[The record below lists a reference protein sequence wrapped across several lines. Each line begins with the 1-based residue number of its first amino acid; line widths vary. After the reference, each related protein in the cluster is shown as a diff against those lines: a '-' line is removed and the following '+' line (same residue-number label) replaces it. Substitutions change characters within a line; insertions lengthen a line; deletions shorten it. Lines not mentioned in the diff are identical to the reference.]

1 MKALLVVV
9 VLTINLIAFTSP
21 AAQAEPIP
29 TEGSAL
35 FELHCA
41 ACHPHGGNIIRR
53 GRTLK
58 LAALRRRDLASPD
71 AIAEIARN
79 GIGQMG
85 GYERE
90 LGESGDREVA
100 EWIWQQAQNAWIQG

>member
-9 VLTINLIAFTSP
+9 VLTISMIAFTCS
-21 AAQAEPIP
+21 AARAEPIL

-35 FELHCA
+35 FDLHCA

-58 LAALRRRDLASPD
+58 LAALERRDIASPE
-71 AIAEIARN
+71 AIAAIARN

-85 GYERE
+85 GYGTE
-90 LGESGDREVA
+90 LGESGDQLVA
-100 EWIWQQAQNAWIQG
+100 EWIWLQAQKAWIQG

>member
-9 VLTINLIAFTSP
+9 VLTISMLAFQAT
-21 AAQAEPIP
+21 AAQAEQIMD
-29 TEGSAL
+29 EGSAL
-35 FELHCA
+35 FDRHCS

-58 LAALRRRDLASPD
+58 MTALERRGIASPE

-85 GYERE
+85 GYGPE
-90 LGESGDREVA
+90 LGESGDQLVA
-100 EWIWQQAQNAWIQG
+100 EWIWLQAQNAWIQG